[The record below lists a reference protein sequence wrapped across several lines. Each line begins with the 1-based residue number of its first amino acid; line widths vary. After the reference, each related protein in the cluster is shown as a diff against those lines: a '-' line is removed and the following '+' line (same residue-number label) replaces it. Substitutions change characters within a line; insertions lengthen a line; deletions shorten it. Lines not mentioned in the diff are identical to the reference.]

1 MRQKDKNEQR
11 KTNIPENDPSK
22 AMDSKREVEKSPDN
36 KTDQD
41 FPGYPHYPAKED
53 IMDQRTD
60 THRVDM
66 DMENM
71 SNARN
76 VTGVSQRFGGENS
89 SEGREGETPDEEE
102 GEDFRDINPRTDYSR
117 ADRNSQEAEGAIN
130 AEIGIPQNVENTDM
144 GSHRP
149 GTDLEDEDTSRGR
162 DREGDV
168 TPEERAA
175 LSNMYMPTDDEEN
188 LRRSA
193 LDTTDFDGDQLNEDS
208 FGEVLSSTDLD
219 IPDEGDETTSTSL
232 GQGDEENK
240 YYSLG
245 GDRQARNE
253 EDPYSGPA
261 RGNYE
266 A

>member
-1 MRQKDKNEQR
+1 MSTMRDQDKN
-11 KTNIPENDPSK
+11 KKPTSKIPENNPSK
-22 AMDSKREVEKSPDN
+22 PMDSKREVEQSPDE

-76 VTGVSQRFGGENS
+76 ITGVSQRFAADNS
-89 SEGREGETPDEEE
+89 SEGREGATSDEES
-102 GEDFRDINPRTDYSR
+102 GDDFRDINPRTDYTR
-117 ADRNSQEAEGAIN
+117 ADRNAPEEENAIN
-130 AEIGIPQNVENTDM
+130 AEIGIPQNVENGDL
-144 GSHRP
+144 GRERP
-149 GTDLEDEDTSRGR
+149 GTDLEDEDTGRGR
-162 DREGDV
+162 TNDSDV

-175 LSNMYMPTDDEEN
+175 LGNMYMPTDDEEN

-208 FGEVLSSTDLD
+208 FGEVLSSADLD
-219 IPDEGDETTSTSL
+219 IPDEVDETLSTSM

-245 GDRQARNE
+245 GDRQERNE
-253 EDPYSGPA
+253 EDPYSGPN
-261 RGNYE
+261 RG
-266 A
+266 